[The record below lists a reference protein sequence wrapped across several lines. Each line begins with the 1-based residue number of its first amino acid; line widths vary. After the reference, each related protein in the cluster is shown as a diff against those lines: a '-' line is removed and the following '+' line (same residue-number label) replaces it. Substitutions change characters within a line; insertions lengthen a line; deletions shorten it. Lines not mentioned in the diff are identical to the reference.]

1 MLRIRKQKRYLR
13 NNNSKKVAKY
23 PYSLQ
28 MNNIFIRRYLAEK
41 ISLQKAAGSLNR
53 LSSVL
58 AKSTID
64 LNPHQIYAALYAF
77 NSPLARGAILADEVG
92 LGKTIEAGIVISQL
106 WAEGKHK
113 ILIMCPAS
121 LRNQWQDELQTKFG
135 LDSEVWDGPSF
146 NKCVASGEK
155 VPFTYD
161 GIFITSYQFVY
172 KNLGLIEKQNWNVV
186 IIDEAHRFRRVYR
199 GRDASKMAY
208 EIREILRD
216 KPKVLLTATPL
227 QNGLEE
233 LYGIASFV
241 DDKLLGSPYSFK
253 YNYIDPIK
261 NQAPNAAQKLD
272 ELRQLIRGDATTDLD
287 EVTGIITRTLRKQVL
302 EYVPFTDRTSLT
314 FDFTP
319 NDEETELYEKVS
331 AYLQRPEVAAIQST
345 QRNLMVLV
353 YRKLLASSSFA
364 IAGTLTKL
372 VDNLK
377 QELEF
382 RRSVHNSEI
391 INSEKISDE
400 GLEEEL
406 EELELE
412 SIETSKKEKQRI
424 GTQFTD
430 GMIKSEIMELESYL
444 GITKKIRENSKGV
457 ALIRALSSLF
467 KEAAIKNFPDKAVVF
482 TESTRTQE
490 YLITLLRD
498 ANISFT
504 QFNGS
509 NNSVEAREAYERW
522 KKEFPEAASQGS
534 VSANIRQALIYD
546 FKIRSQVFLTTE
558 AGSEGLNLQFSNIV
572 INYDLPWNPQR
583 VEQRIGRC
591 HRYGQKHQVI
601 VSNFLNTK
609 NHADKRVLQL
619 LQEKL
624 NLFDGLFGSSD
635 EILGALES
643 GLDFEKRI
651 LEIYQNCKTPDQY
664 DKAFE
669 ELQESLKG
677 TISDNILKYRKLLL
691 EETDQ
696 SVAGLFKRTMVEAE
710 NAISEFDN
718 NLIGLCRECLPNSD
732 FLETA
737 EGIYKVS
744 GLKFPLAFRE
754 LRKEEVGKIS
764 RASKENP
771 VIAKL
776 IEESCNLQTNPIP
789 SIAFNL
795 SSSKNNISQLKDSI
809 GSDGYV
815 FLWKLKI
822 IGVETEEMMAPL
834 VFIKN
839 GDDYK
844 MLDIAIANELL
855 SAPSI
860 ALDKTFDKSPIS
872 QADLLSKWHE
882 WKKSVL
888 DKYNKRNDKLFDR
901 ESSRLKKFYDEYTL
915 KIDIQLDK
923 LEAERKEIDRKRDNS
938 SDYEE
943 RRKYLKR
950 TGDIDVLI
958 DRLKIQ
964 KLKSSGEAA
973 ELRKKEMDE
982 LWQKLEPKTNEE
994 LVAVTHFQLS

>member
-1 MLRIRKQKRYLR
+1 MLPMK
-13 NNNSKKVAKY
+13 
-23 PYSLQ
+23 
-28 MNNIFIRRYLAEK
+28 NIFIQKYLAEK

-77 NSPLARGAILADEVG
+77 NSPLSRGAILADEVG

-106 WAEGKHK
+106 WAEGKHR

-121 LRNQWQDELQTKFG
+121 LRTQWQDELQTKFG
-135 LDSEVWDGPSF
+135 LESEVWDGPSF
-146 NKCVASGEK
+146 SKRVSSGEK
-155 VPFTYD
+155 TPFTYD

-172 KNLGLIEKQNWNVV
+172 KNLGLIEKQDWDVV

-208 EIREILRD
+208 EIREILKD

-233 LYGIASFV
+233 LYGIASFI

-253 YNYIDPIK
+253 YNYIDPVK
-261 NQAPNAAQKLD
+261 SQASNAAQKLD
-272 ELRQLIRGDATTDLD
+272 ELRKLIRGDSETNLD
-287 EVTGIITRTLRKQVL
+287 EVTGIVTRTLRKQVL

-319 NDEETELYEKVS
+319 NDEEVALYEKVS
-331 AYLQRPEVAAIQST
+331 EYLQRPEVAAIQST
-345 QRNLMVLV
+345 QRNLMILV

-364 IAGTLTKL
+364 IAGTLEKL
-372 VDNLK
+372 IANLK
-377 QELEF
+377 QELDLRQNDQKLEE
-382 RRSVHNSEI
+382 VNPE
-391 INSEKISDE
+391 EISDE
-400 GLEEEL
+400 GLEDEL

-412 SIETSKKEKQRI
+412 SIESTKKEKQRI
-424 GTQFTD
+424 DSRHTD
-430 GMIKSEIMELESYL
+430 EVIKNEIIELESYL
-444 GITKKIRENSKGV
+444 EIAKKIKENSKGV
-457 ALIRALSSLF
+457 ALVRALNSLF
-467 KEAAIKNFPDKAVVF
+467 IEAKAKRFPDKAVVF

-490 YLITLLRD
+490 YLITLLRI
-498 ANISFT
+498 AGISFT

-509 NNSVEAREAYERW
+509 NNSVEAREAFERW

-534 VSANIRQALIYD
+534 GSANVRQALIYD
-546 FKIRSQVFLTTE
+546 FKTRSQVFLTTE

-609 NHADKRVLQL
+609 NHADRRVLQL

-635 EILGALES
+635 EVLGALES
-643 GLDFEKRI
+643 GVDFEKRI

-696 SVAGLFKRTMVEAE
+696 SVAELFKKTMVEAE
-710 NAISEFDN
+710 NAISEFDKS
-718 NLIGLCRECLPNSD
+718 LIRLCEESLDNKDFAEIGKGLYKIKG
-732 FLETA
+732 A
-737 EGIYKVS
+737 E
-744 GLKFPLAFRE
+744 FPLAFRE
-754 LRKEEVGKIS
+754 LKKEEIGKIT
-764 RASKENP
+764 RASKENLT
-771 VIAKL
+771 IATL
-776 IEESCNLQTNPIP
+776 VSEALDLQTNPIP

-795 SSSKNNISQLKDSI
+795 SKSENTISQLKDSI
-809 GSDGYV
+809 GCEGFV

-834 VFIKN
+834 VFLKN
-839 GDDYK
+839 ADEYK
-844 MLDIAIANELL
+844 MLDIAIATELL
-855 SAPSI
+855 SIGSNAT
-860 ALDKTFDKSPIS
+860 DNTYDKSPIS
-872 QADLLSKWHE
+872 QEELISKWNE
-882 WKKSVL
+882 WKKTVL
-888 DKYNKRNDKLFDR
+888 DKYNKRNEKLFDR
-901 ESSRLKKFYDEYTL
+901 ESSRLKKFYDDYTL
-915 KIDIQLDK
+915 KIDNQIEK
-923 LEAERKEIDRKRDNS
+923 LEDERKEIDRKRDNS

-950 TGDIDVLI
+950 AGDIDVQL

-964 KLKSSGEAA
+964 KLKLSEEAA
-973 ELRKKEMDE
+973 DLRKKELDN

-994 LVAVTHFQLS
+994 LVAVTHFEIA